1 MTRDRWLLFLSF
13 TFQHAV
19 VLNTHRITLSLPPCT
34 RQAVDGVGVAEGSR
48 DTPAATSAS
57 IVGGVSSEESLPP
70 AEDEALAGAGP
81 DATAEASGEV
91 TASLSASVVEDVVPI
106 PSAESVEVSG
116 EQCPEAADNGSA
128 ATGSA
133 KEEERQTADA
143 ASPGQA
149 SPLQKMAGQSTP
161 VEAVGGAAVPEMVSA
176 TAAAAAQSV
185 CSWQLN
191 LRDVTEHVECLP
203 AASSSPATHVN
214 GAAAAAAAAAGD
226 EVSLG
231 DGEEAEQPVRLGGGQ
246 GAVVAGVVM
255 ETAEAANSGSAATG
269 IAQEE
274 AIASPQSADVVAAG
288 EAQPAAGSAAIEDA
302 PETGPEQR
310 SVSMAPA
317 AAEGDAAA
325 AAAAGVAAVS
335 SSSPDAVPVAVAE
348 ETSPGAVG
356 SVDAESIGRPACA
369 TGDEVANDDERAVRT
384 CAQALGADG
393 PPAASS
399 EQEVCVVVVKLS

>member
-1 MTRDRWLLFLSF
+1 M
-13 TFQHAV
+13 
-19 VLNTHRITLSLPPCT
+19 
-34 RQAVDGVGVAEGSR
+34 GVAEGSR

-214 GAAAAAAAAAGD
+214 GAAAAAAAAAAAGD

-231 DGEEAEQPVRLGGGQ
+231 DGEEAGQPVRLGGGQ

-269 IAQEE
+269 SAQEE

-317 AAEGDAAA
+317 AAEGDAA

-384 CAQALGADG
+384 CAQALGADD